1 MSKQT
6 IGWIIVG
13 SCLLWG
19 LLRAG
24 DLVEPNFVIN
34 FLAIGGFCLGIHL
47 TKNNEADELTE
58 DPSFRVIPKKF
69 MS

>member
-6 IGWIIVG
+6 IGWIVVG

-34 FLAIGGFCLGIHL
+34 FLTIGGFCLGIHL
-47 TKNNEADELTE
+47 TKNNEDKEE
-58 DPSFRVIPKKF
+58 
-69 MS
+69 

>member
-47 TKNNEADELTE
+47 KKNNEDKEN
-58 DPSFRVIPKKF
+58 DCRQS
-69 MS
+69 

>member
-6 IGWIIVG
+6 IGWIIIG

-47 TKNNEADELTE
+47 TKNNEDKEE
-58 DPSFRVIPKKF
+58 
-69 MS
+69 